1 MNAIKNKAFSGIA
14 FVLFDRRRSLFF
26 CLFAIALSLYA
37 ELRLCVPG
45 LFSCSGAVIS
55 IAGLF
60 LNIKH
65 SLHFHLRLP
74 KNRLYN
80 ILAGAAIWGS
90 DSITPDQEKW
100 VDNILSDEMF
110 GVAFMIVG
118 TLVWA
123 YGSYIIAAIHS
134 SVCK

>member
-1 MNAIKNKAFSGIA
+1 
-14 FVLFDRRRSLFF
+14 LFF
-26 CLFAIALSLYA
+26 CLVVVAISLYA
-37 ELRLCVPG
+37 ELRVCLLG

-65 SLHFHLRLP
+65 SLHFHLRLS
-74 KNRLYN
+74 KSRLYN

-90 DSITPDQEKW
+90 DSVTPEQEKW

-110 GVAFMIVG
+110 GVAFMIIG
-118 TLVWA
+118 TLIWA
-123 YGSYIIAAIHS
+123 YGSYLIPHA
-134 SVCK
+134 SVTCVQTGAQ